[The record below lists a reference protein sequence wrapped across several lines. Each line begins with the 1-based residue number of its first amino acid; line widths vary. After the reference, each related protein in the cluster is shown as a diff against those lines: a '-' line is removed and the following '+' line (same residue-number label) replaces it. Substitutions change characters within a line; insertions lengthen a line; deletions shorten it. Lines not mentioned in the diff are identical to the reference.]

1 MKKLISLL
9 LVVILSVSL
18 VPPSI
23 FANNDAVIDTEDTS
37 LSSDAQVDIAQESEP
52 VQDIT
57 ENDTEDESVE
67 EALAE
72 EISKEPV
79 VEESDEE
86 ITAAS
91 DNAGGEPDVVEII
104 DEEQPTT
111 M

>member
-67 EALAE
+67 EALTE
-72 EISKEPV
+72 EVVKEPV
-79 VEESDEE
+79 KEQEKVNEEV
-86 ITAAS
+86 AS
-91 DNAGGEPDVVEII
+91 FFKRRKK
-104 DEEQPTT
+104 
-111 M
+111 